1 MRSDART
8 NAMSSDS
15 TSLSNAGQP
24 PLRVLLI
31 EDSALIRRSLVEA
44 IDASGVLHVV
54 AYADSSDEAIALLA
68 DETFDAVIV
77 DLQLKQGSGVPV
89 LAYLQREGLIERT
102 FAAVLTNHA
111 LPAYRERCL
120 QYGVRHFYDKSFEF
134 DRVIDAL
141 HDYAHVRSQ
150 RQPPQA

>member
-1 MRSDART
+1 MGQQTIVDNPGLAQKRP
-8 NAMSSDS
+8 
-15 TSLSNAGQP
+15 LS
-24 PLRVLLI
+24 VLLI
-31 EDSALIRRSLVEA
+31 EDSPLIRRSLVEA
-44 IDASGVLHVV
+44 IDASGELQVT
-54 AYADSSDEAIALLA
+54 AWADTPETAIGLLEA
-68 DETFDAVIV
+68 ERFDAVIV
-77 DLQLKQGSGVPV
+77 DLQLKHGSGVPV

-141 HDYAHVRSQ
+141 HDYAHTRSQ
-150 RQPPQA
+150 GQPPQA

>member
-1 MRSDART
+1 
-8 NAMSSDS
+8 MSSE
-15 TSLSNAGQP
+15 SNSHHTDGRA

-31 EDSALIRRSLVEA
+31 EDSALIRRSVAEA
-44 IDASGVLHVV
+44 IDASGVLRVA
-54 AYADSSDEAIALLA
+54 AYADSSDEAIALLSA
-68 DETFDAVIV
+68 EPFDAVIV
-77 DLQLKQGSGVPV
+77 DLQLKHGSGVPV
-89 LAYLQREGLIERT
+89 LAYLQRKGLIETT

-141 HDYAHVRSQ
+141 HDYAQTHRAG
-150 RQPPQA
+150 RQPEA

>member
-1 MRSDART
+1 
-8 NAMSSDS
+8 MSSE
-15 TSLSNAGQP
+15 SNSHQQTGRA

-31 EDSALIRRSLVEA
+31 EDSPLIRRSVAEA
-44 IDASGVLHVV
+44 IDASGQLQV
-54 AYADSSDEAIALLA
+54 AAFADTSDEAIALLSA
-68 DETFDAVIV
+68 ESFDAVIV
-77 DLQLKQGSGVPV
+77 DLQLKHGSGVPV
-89 LAYLQREGLIERT
+89 LAYLQREGLIEKT

-141 HDYAHVRSQ
+141 HDYAETRGV
-150 RQPPQA
+150 

>member
-1 MRSDART
+1 MATSPMSRETEPLSDEPR
-8 NAMSSDS
+8 NA
-15 TSLSNAGQP
+15 

-44 IDASGVLHVV
+44 IDASGTLQVA
-54 AYADSSDEAIALLA
+54 AYADTADEAIALLT
-68 DETFDAVIV
+68 DEQFDAVIV
-77 DLQLKQGSGVPV
+77 DLQLKHGSGVPV
-89 LAYLQREGLIERT
+89 LAYLQREGLIYTT

-111 LPAYRERCL
+111 LPAYRARCE

-141 HDYAHVRSQ
+141 HDYAQTRGTG
-150 RQPPQA
+150 PA

>member
-1 MRSDART
+1 
-8 NAMSSDS
+8 MSSDS
-15 TSLSNAGQP
+15 SSLSVASDPP

-44 IDASGVLHVV
+44 IDASGRLRVA
-54 AYADSSDEAIALLA
+54 AYADSADEAIALLSGEA
-68 DETFDAVIV
+68 FDAVIV

-89 LAYLQREGLIERT
+89 LAFLQREGLIDSV

-111 LPAYRERCL
+111 LPAYRARCE

-141 HDYAHVRSQ
+141 HAYAFERSGG
-150 RQPPQA
+150 

>member
-1 MRSDART
+1 
-8 NAMSSDS
+8 MSSE
-15 TSLSNAGQP
+15 SNSHRTDGRA

-31 EDSALIRRSLVEA
+31 EDSALIRRSVAEA
-44 IDASGVLHVV
+44 IDASGELQVA
-54 AYADSSDEAIALLA
+54 AYADSSDEAIALLNA
-68 DETFDAVIV
+68 EPFDAVIV
-77 DLQLKQGSGVPV
+77 DLQLKHGSGVPV

-141 HDYAHVRSQ
+141 HDYAQTRSAE
-150 RQPPQA
+150 R

>member
-1 MRSDART
+1 MGDRDIPMNSEPNPVTESARR
-8 NAMSSDS
+8 A
-15 TSLSNAGQP
+15 

-31 EDSALIRRSLVEA
+31 EDSPLIRRSLTEE
-44 IDASGVLHVV
+44 IDSSGLLHVA
-54 AYADSSDEAIALLA
+54 AYADSADQAIALLG

-89 LAYLQREGLIERT
+89 LAYLQREGLIDSM

-111 LPAYRERCL
+111 LPAYRARCE

-134 DRVIDAL
+134 DRVLDAL
-141 HDYAHVRSQ
+141 HEYAQTRDND
-150 RQPPQA
+150 A

>member
-1 MRSDART
+1 
-8 NAMSSDS
+8 MSSES
-15 TSLSNAGQP
+15 NSHHNAGGA

-31 EDSALIRRSLVEA
+31 EDSALIRRSVAEA
-44 IDASGVLHVV
+44 IDASGVLRVA
-54 AYADSSDEAIALLA
+54 AYADSADEAIALLSG
-68 DETFDAVIV
+68 ESFDAVIV
-77 DLQLKQGSGVPV
+77 DLQLKHGSGVPV
-89 LAYLQREGLIERT
+89 LAYLQREGLLDKT

-141 HDYAHVRSQ
+141 HDYARTRRVD
-150 RQPPQA
+150 